1 MILVLDQG
9 TTSSKAQL
17 FDRKGVLVC
26 GSQKPFSQL
35 YPKPGWVEH
44 DPMEILSSQVDAFT
58 EVMDNADINPGRIA
72 GIGISNQRETAI
84 IWDRETGLPVANAIV
99 WQCRRTAEDVER
111 ICADP
116 EIHDEI
122 VSRTGLIPDAYF
134 SASKIAWIMNNVSGA
149 REAAEQGRLAFGTV
163 DSWLI
168 YKLTGGKVHATDVTS
183 ASRTMLF
190 NIREN
195 RWDEKMLELFGIPVS
210 LLPEVRP
217 SACDFGLVDNP
228 SLPKGLRIC
237 GMAGDQ
243 QAALFGQRCFG
254 LGAVKCTMG
263 TGSFMLMHTGDK
275 PYVSK
280 NRLVTTVA
288 ASAPGQAGLEY
299 ALEGS
304 IFVAG
309 GIVQWLSEG
318 LGIIKSAGESEAL
331 ASSVAD
337 TEGVY
342 VVPAFTG
349 LGAPWWDPEARGA
362 IIGLAQGAK
371 REHVVRAALESLA
384 YQTADLISAFESD
397 AGVPVNSLKVDGGVA
412 ANGFLMQF
420 MSDILNVP
428 VSCSLNHEATG
439 LGAAFLAGLTCG
451 FWSDTSE
458 LLNLDLEAKKYAPAT
473 INRQTLLDG
482 WHAALARVRTRQ
494 SGTYLMSENGL
505 RSHIQP

>member
-1 MILVLDQG
+1 MAGGADLILVLDQG
-9 TTSSKAQL
+9 TTSSRALL
-17 FDRKGVLVC
+17 FDQKSALVR
-26 GSQKPFSQL
+26 GSQKPFNQL

-44 DPMEILSSQVDAFT
+44 DPMEILSSQVNALA
-58 EVMDNADINPGRIA
+58 EVLDSPGIDPGRIA

-84 IWDRETGLPVANAIV
+84 LWDRDTGLPVANAIV

-116 EIHDEI
+116 GIHDEI

-134 SASKIAWIMNNVSGA
+134 SASKIAWLLDNVPGA
-149 REAAEQGRLAFGTV
+149 RDMAGQGRLAFGTV

-168 YKLTGGKVHATDVTS
+168 YKLTGGKVHATDVTN

-190 NIREN
+190 NIHEN
-195 RWDEKMLELFGIPVS
+195 RWDEKLLGLFGIPAS

-217 SACDFGLVDNP
+217 SACDFGAADFP
-228 SLPKGLRIC
+228 SLPKGLRIY
-237 GMAGDQ
+237 GVAGDQ

-254 LGAVKCTMG
+254 LGEVKCTMG
-263 TGSFMLMHTGDK
+263 TGAFMLMHTGNK
-275 PYVSK
+275 SYVSK

-288 ASAPGQAGLEY
+288 ASAPGQEGLEY

-309 GIVQWLSEG
+309 GIVQWLCEG
-318 LGIIKSAGESEAL
+318 LGIISSAEESEEL

-362 IIGLAQGAK
+362 ILGLTQGAN
-371 REHVVRAALESLA
+371 REHITRAALESLA

-420 MSDILNVP
+420 MSDILGIP

-451 FWSDTSE
+451 FWCDTSE
-458 LLNLDLEAKKYAPAT
+458 LLKLDLEAKSYSPEV
-473 INRQTLLDG
+473 INRQTLIDG
-482 WHAALARVRTRQ
+482 WHEALARVRT
-494 SGTYLMSENGL
+494 SN
-505 RSHIQP
+505 